1 MEVLHMRSK
10 SLIIFVILSSL
21 LLLTFACSKKQTVQ
35 TEPPPPA
42 EEVKTD
48 IPPVEEEP
56 VVEPPVQE
64 EPMPVLEDVYFAFD
78 KHNLTDES
86 KRTLERNA
94 DEMKSSASATIVIE
108 GHCDER
114 GTVEY
119 NMALGEK
126 RAKAAMSYLA
136 TLGIDGSR
144 IEVIS
149 YGKSRPFDMG
159 HNEDAWAKNRRAHF
173 VINR

>member
-1 MEVLHMRSK
+1 MRGK
-10 SLIIFVILSSL
+10 TLIIFLILSCF
-21 LLLTFACSKKQTVQ
+21 LLLTFACTKKQTVQ

-42 EEVKTD
+42 EEVKKE
-48 IPPVEEEP
+48 IPPVVEEP
-56 VVEPPVQE
+56 VKEPPVKA
-64 EPMPVLEDVYFAFD
+64 EPVPVFEDVFFAFD
-78 KHNLTDES
+78 KYNLTDES

-94 DEMKSSASATIVIE
+94 KEMKASASATIVIE

-119 NMALGEK
+119 NIALGEK
-126 RAKAAMSYLA
+126 RAKAAKNYLT
-136 TLGIDGSR
+136 TLGINEGR

-149 YGKSRPFDMG
+149 YGKSRPFDPG

-173 VINR
+173 VIKK